1 MANINL
7 TIYMINLDNRK
18 DWRRLE
24 HLTIPV
30 INLTIANIILTISW
44 WLPAQRNEIRNQSLM
59 RTSTDARGQEIRQF
73 ILARVAEQ
81 PHDIALLTAKQFGLT
96 RQAVNLHLQRLLA
109 DADLV
114 RQGKTRRT
122 RFFLAPKKTWQ
133 RHYARQQSESDV
145 WESDVLPQISDL
157 PGNALNIWLY
167 CFTEMFNNAV
177 DHSSGTRI
185 TVQLKRTAVNV
196 EIAII
201 DNGVGIF
208 KKIQRAMKF
217 SNERYAA
224 LELAKGKFTTDPAHH
239 TGEGIF
245 FASKMLDAFDISSGG
260 LYFTSVSPL
269 KNPKGTAVWMKLKN
283 TSERSR
289 KAVFDA
295 YASPENNY
303 AFSKT
308 VLPVKMAEQSPN
320 DLISRSQAKRILL
333 RLDRFRTVVLDF
345 QSVNQI
351 GQSFADEIFR
361 VFARRHPGVDVQ
373 FINANE
379 AVHNLI
385 RRAQNA

>member
-1 MANINL
+1 
-7 TIYMINLDNRK
+7 MINLDKREK
-18 DWRRLE
+18 RRRARTLDNPPNKLD
-24 HLTIPV
+24 HYTH
-30 INLTIANIILTISW
+30 NLDNILVASSGRGEQ
-44 WLPAQRNEIRNQSLM
+44 QRPESM
-59 RTSTDARGQEIRQF
+59 RTPTDARGQEIRQF
-73 ILARVAEQ
+73 ILARVDEH
-81 PHDIALLTAKQFGLT
+81 PHDIAQLTAKQFGLT

-109 DADLV
+109 DSDLV

-133 RHYARQQSESDV
+133 KHYARKQSESDV

-157 PGNALNIWLY
+157 PDSALDIWRY

-196 EIAII
+196 EIAIR

-217 SNERYAA
+217 SNERYSA
-224 LELAKGKFTTDPAHH
+224 LELAKGKFTTDPEHH

-245 FASKMLDAFDISSGG
+245 FTSKMLDAFDISSGG
-260 LYFTSVSPL
+260 VYFTSLSPL

-283 TSERSR
+283 TSDRSR
-289 KAVFDA
+289 KEVFDA
-295 YASPENNY
+295 YASPENDY

-308 VLPVKMAEQSPN
+308 VVPVKMAEQSPN
-320 DLISRSQAKRILL
+320 DLISRSQAKRLLL
-333 RLDRFRTVVLDF
+333 RIDRFRTVVLDF
-345 QSVNQI
+345 QNVNQI
-351 GQSFADEIFR
+351 GQAFADEIFR
-361 VFARRHPGVDVQ
+361 VFARSHPGVDMQ

-379 AVHNLI
+379 EVLKMI

>member
-1 MANINL
+1 
-7 TIYMINLDNRK
+7 
-18 DWRRLE
+18 
-24 HLTIPV
+24 
-30 INLTIANIILTISW
+30 
-44 WLPAQRNEIRNQSLM
+44 M
-59 RTSTDARGQEIRQF
+59 RTSTDARGQKIRQF
-73 ILARVAEQ
+73 ILARVDEH
-81 PHDIALLTAKQFGLT
+81 PHDIAKLTAKQFGLT

-109 DADLV
+109 DSDLV

-133 RHYARQQSESDV
+133 KRYARQQSESDV
-145 WESDVLPQISDL
+145 WERDVLPKISDL
-157 PGNALNIWLY
+157 PDNALGIWRY
-167 CFTEMFNNAV
+167 CFTEMCNNAV

-185 TVQLKRTAVNV
+185 TVQLKRTAVSV

-217 SNERYAA
+217 SDERYSA

-245 FASKMLDAFDISSGG
+245 FTSKMLDAFDISSGG

-269 KNPKGTAVWMKLKN
+269 KNAKGTAVWMKLKN
-283 TSERSR
+283 TSARSR
-289 KAVFDA
+289 RAVFDA
-295 YASPENNY
+295 YASPENDY

-308 VLPVKMAEQSPN
+308 VVPVKMAEQSPN
-320 DLISRSQAKRILL
+320 DLISRSQAKRLLL
-333 RLDRFRTVVLDF
+333 RIDRFRTVVLDF

-361 VFARRHPGVDVQ
+361 VFARSHAGIDVQ
-373 FINANE
+373 FTNANKQ
-379 AVHNLI
+379 VHNMI